1 MGLDLRVNCNTPDAQ
16 QFVVFVNPDGMS
28 SSGKLFTD
36 LFPIAWKV
44 LRFSPARNQN
54 NEVRL
59 SFSTERTVGLA
70 SLLNGNEVVAGWTS
84 AVGDRKDNW
93 FKTQENEGAYKLV
106 LNDTPNADVSARV
119 SNVVGKKM
127 SIFFGDKSGTPFM
140 YQDVRSGETSS
151 FVEKTKIVIV
161 AVRGYKETEVIKSD
175 IMGSWLEFNVEDTQG
190 SAREDKFYIEYTKD
204 GKYELYSNN
213 GVPFQQY
220 ASNVPVFQG
229 SKAKDSAT
237 LGDIKAMEV
246 EV

>member
-1 MGLDLRVNCNTPDAQ
+1 MALDLRVNCNTPDAQ
-16 QFVVFVNPDGMS
+16 QFVVFVNPDGIS
-28 SSGKLFTD
+28 TGKLFTD

-59 SFSTERTVGLA
+59 SFSQERTVGLS

-84 AVGDRKDNW
+84 AVGVKKNNW
-93 FKTQENEGAYKLV
+93 FKTEENEGAYKLV
-106 LNDTPNADVSARV
+106 LNGSPDTDVSAKV
-119 SNVVGKKM
+119 SNVESKTM

-140 YQDVRSGETSS
+140 YQNVRASETSS

-190 SAREDKFYIEYTKD
+190 SSRDNKFYVEYTKD
-204 GKYELYSNN
+204 GKYELYSGN
-213 GVPFQQY
+213 GVPFNQY

-229 SKAKDSAT
+229 SNAKDLAT
-237 LGDIKAMEV
+237 LGDVKAMEV